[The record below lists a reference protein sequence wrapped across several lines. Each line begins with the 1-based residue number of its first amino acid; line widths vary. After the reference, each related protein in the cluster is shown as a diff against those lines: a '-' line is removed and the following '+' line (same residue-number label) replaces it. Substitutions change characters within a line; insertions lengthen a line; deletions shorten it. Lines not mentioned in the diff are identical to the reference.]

1 MMEWLISPLAPNSAV
16 PFVWPRHVGSYLV
29 SFALY
34 LTLSL
39 GINTSIKCE
48 FVLEVD
54 VVDQC
59 SEVGPVT
66 MASNGLYVLE
76 RLSQ

>member
-16 PFVWPRHVGSYLV
+16 P
-29 SFALY
+29 
-34 LTLSL
+34 
-39 GINTSIKCE
+39 